1 MNHSIK
7 HIRIFKM
14 DIPLKY
20 PFVISLETIT
30 VAKNVLIVME
40 THSGFLGYGEI
51 SPYEKIHNE
60 TQASCLHYAQQIA
73 PALLGIN
80 PWDIITWQKALSKK
94 VVGQNGIKSA
104 FDMAFYDLSAQ
115 IAGLPLYAYLGGN
128 NTKKMFT
135 DMTVGIDS
143 PENMALEARKYVD
156 DAFPAIKIKLG
167 TNLIDD
173 VQRVKLVRESIG
185 EAIPLRIDANQ
196 GWDTSTALKIL
207 SDIVPF
213 NVEYCE
219 QPVQARDFEAM
230 AFLHKQ
236 SPIPIMADES
246 LFDPSDALSL
256 IRENA
261 CSGFN
266 IKISKAG
273 GIRSAQLS
281 ALFAQ
286 TAGMK
291 CQVGCFSESR
301 LGITALAHFAL
312 AHEAVVNF
320 DMDSPFMLSEDPING
335 GIYFTAEKQVIV
347 GEEIGIGCTPDIT
360 AACFEEI

>member
-1 MNHSIK
+1 
-7 HIRIFKM
+7 
-14 DIPLKY
+14 
-20 PFVISLETIT
+20 
-30 VAKNVLIVME
+30 
-40 THSGFLGYGEI
+40 
-51 SPYEKIHNE
+51 
-60 TQASCLHYAQQIA
+60 
-73 PALLGIN
+73 
-80 PWDIITWQKALSKK
+80 
-94 VVGQNGIKSA
+94 
-104 FDMAFYDLSAQ
+104 
-115 IAGLPLYAYLGGN
+115 
-128 NTKKMFT
+128 
-135 DMTVGIDS
+135 
-143 PENMALEARKYVD
+143 
-156 DAFPAIKIKLG
+156 
-167 TNLIDD
+167 
-173 VQRVKLVRESIG
+173 
-185 EAIPLRIDANQ
+185 
-196 GWDTSTALKIL
+196 
-207 SDIVPF
+207 
-213 NVEYCE
+213 
-219 QPVQARDFEAM
+219 
-230 AFLHKQ
+230 
-236 SPIPIMADES
+236 MADES

-335 GIYFTAEKQVIV
+335 GIYYTAEKQVIV

-360 AACFEEI
+360 AACFQEI